1 MADNTVTLV
10 GNITRDPELRYTSG
24 GAANV
29 SFGLAVNRRW
39 QNRQTQE
46 WEERVSFFNI
56 VCWRE
61 MAENVAESLAKGSR
75 VVVTGRLE
83 QRSWET
89 ENGDKRSVV
98 EVNADEIGPSLRWAT
113 AQVTR
118 NDRRGGGDFA
128 RRRRRRRA
136 AAAGPHPRR
145 GGGGGPERRHRW
157 RHRRVRRHGRR
168 ALLDGS
174 RSRRMARQRMTRR
187 KSEREDRKPKKKVS
201 ILDQESVGWVD
212 YKDVNLLR
220 RFMSERAKIRAR
232 ARHGERR
239 EAAA

>member
-10 GNITRDPELRYTSG
+10 GNVTRDPELRYTSG
-24 GAANV
+24 GQANV

-118 NDRRGGGDFA
+118 NDRKGGGDFGGG
-128 RRRRRRRA
+128 
-136 AAAGPHPRR
+136 AGGGA
-145 GGGGGPERRHRW
+145 GGGGGGGAGGGGG
-157 RHRRVRRHGRR
+157 GRP
-168 ALLDGS
+168 APDSGGGAGGGAS
-174 RSRRMARQRMTRR
+174 GGYDEM
-187 KSEREDRKPKKKVS
+187 
-201 ILDQESVGWVD
+201 
-212 YKDVNLLR
+212 
-220 RFMSERAKIRAR
+220 
-232 ARHGERR
+232 GE
-239 EAAA
+239 EPF

>member
-10 GNITRDPELRYTSG
+10 GNVTRDPELRYTSG
-24 GAANV
+24 GQANV

-118 NDRRGGGDFA
+118 NDRKGGGDF
-128 RRRRRRRA
+128 
-136 AAAGPHPRR
+136 
-145 GGGGGPERRHRW
+145 GGGGG
-157 RHRRVRRHGRR
+157 GGGG
-168 ALLDGS
+168 GS
-174 RSRRMARQRMTRR
+174 RPAPDSGGGGGTGGSGGGGTGGSGGGGGYDEM
-187 KSEREDRKPKKKVS
+187 
-201 ILDQESVGWVD
+201 
-212 YKDVNLLR
+212 
-220 RFMSERAKIRAR
+220 
-232 ARHGERR
+232 GE
-239 EAAA
+239 EPF

>member
-10 GNITRDPELRYTSG
+10 GNVTRDPELRYTSG

-128 RRRRRRRA
+128 GGG
-136 AAAGPHPRR
+136 AGGGR
-145 GGGGGPERRHRW
+145 GGGSAPAPAPEGGGGAPS
-157 RHRRVRRHGRR
+157 G
-168 ALLDGS
+168 ATGGYDD
-174 RSRRMARQRMTRR
+174 M
-187 KSEREDRKPKKKVS
+187 
-201 ILDQESVGWVD
+201 
-212 YKDVNLLR
+212 
-220 RFMSERAKIRAR
+220 
-232 ARHGERR
+232 GE
-239 EAAA
+239 EPF